1 MAQIDDIKKRYEKKD
16 PRVREY
22 MNILVDSL
30 VEQYGTVHEEWII
43 TLDLISTNFEV
54 YYKGYD
60 DIIANG
66 IYVYDKNGYK
76 QRNSAITLQQN
87 TQAYLYKLINS
98 MGWNIMSKSKI
109 KAPEKSDETDSL
121 FED

>member
-1 MAQIDDIKKRYEKKD
+1 MTQIDDIKKRYEKKD

-109 KAPEKSDETDSL
+109 KAPEKLDETDSL

>member
-1 MAQIDDIKKRYEKKD
+1 MTKIDDIKKRYEKKD

-30 VEQYGTVHEEWII
+30 VEQYGTVHDEWII

-76 QRNSAITLQQN
+76 QRNSAITL
-87 TQAYLYKLINS
+87 
-98 MGWNIMSKSKI
+98 
-109 KAPEKSDETDSL
+109 
-121 FED
+121 